1 MKFLSMKLVILAGI
15 VLLIIDFII
24 LLVARG
30 I

>member
-1 MKFLSMKLVILAGI
+1 MKFLSMKSVIAVGVILLI
-15 VLLIIDFII
+15 VDFII